1 MASSL
6 DTTRE
11 RDAHIE
17 QRLRT
22 DEVIWLNSVRP
33 DGRPHS
39 VVVWFL
45 WNDDSIL
52 IFSQPDKQKVRN
64 LHNNPNVVL
73 ALDNTDNGDDPITI
87 EGTATFPPHDEVNAT
102 LSAYEEKYAEG
113 LKGLKMTA
121 EQMAQS
127 YSQAIRITPTRFL

>member
-1 MASSL
+1 MPSSL
-6 DTTRE
+6 DTTKE

-22 DEVIWLNSVRP
+22 DEVIWLNTVRP

-52 IFSQPDKQKVRN
+52 IFSQPDKQKVLN
-64 LHNNPNVVL
+64 LRSNPNVVL
-73 ALDNTDNGDDPITI
+73 ALDNTNNGADPITI
-87 EGTATFPPHDEVNAT
+87 EGTATLLPHGEVDTT
-102 LSAYEEKYAEG
+102 LSAYTEKYAEG
-113 LKGLKMTA
+113 MKGINMTA

-127 YSQAIRITPTRFL
+127 FSQAIRITPKRFL